1 MRTNTSVKWR
11 VPYHYMSF
19 TLNRPLHGFFQ
30 IWIKRRIIIDTA
42 GKTSGKSALKLG
54 NRDTLK
60 ASEDILLHKVT
71 KFYRLLFGESRG
83 AWVGWYELGPPPY
96 KRL

>member
-42 GKTSGKSALKLG
+42 GKTSGKSTLKLG

-83 AWVGWYELGPPPY
+83 A
-96 KRL
+96 

>member
-1 MRTNTSVKWR
+1 MRVLQ
-11 VPYHYMSF
+11 V
-19 TLNRPLHGFFQ
+19 L
-30 IWIKRRIIIDTA
+30 IKRRIINCTA
-42 GKTSGKSALKLG
+42 GKSALKLG
-54 NRDTLK
+54 NCDTLK

-83 AWVGWYELGPPPY
+83 AWVGWYELGPPY

>member
-42 GKTSGKSALKLG
+42 GKTSGKGTLKLG

-71 KFYRLLFGESRG
+71 KFTDFCLVSRG
-83 AWVGWYELGPPPY
+83 GRG
-96 KRL
+96 